1 MELGDLLFS
10 LVQLARWEGID
21 PEAALR
27 RSTRKFISRFRWME
41 EALRARDTRPG
52 LQQPSQ
58 QQPGQQQTGQ
68 QEPSQWWALWN
79 EAKTGAKTGGE

>member
-27 RSTRKFISRFRWME
+27 RSTRKFIGRFRWME
-41 EALRARDTRPG
+41 EALRARG
-52 LQQPSQ
+52 LQ
-58 QQPGQQQTGQ
+58 GQGQ
-68 QEPSQWWALWN
+68 DSGQWWALW
-79 EAKTGAKTGGE
+79 EQAKAGTE